1 MGSPAAR
8 PWLGRLN
15 QADIHNIVQL
25 CLYNSPQGY
34 LIPGSVCGTADR
46 IREVVVKVG
55 PVVDGNRYYAHTI
68 ATVALCLVVIA
79 AIAEGC
85 TRTSADEAKQRMPG
99 FMETAQDSAP
109 VTFTNNI
116 YRVALTRCSGCHQGP
131 MTKYDVIFDR
141 GWVVPG
147 NPDESPYYTKGIGQA
162 EHIGGNAW
170 GESAEMVRLWIASG
184 APR

>member
-1 MGSPAAR
+1 MPSIFYVCT
-8 PWLGRLN
+8 
-15 QADIHNIVQL
+15 IHH
-25 CLYNSPQGY
+25 QGY
-34 LIPGSVCGTADR
+34 LICGSICGTADR

-55 PVVDGNRYYAHTI
+55 PALDGNRYYTHTI

-79 AIAEGC
+79 AIAGGC
-85 TRTSADEAKQRMPG
+85 TRTTADEAKHQMSV
-99 FMETAQDSAP
+99 FSETAQDSP
-109 VTFTNNI
+109 PITFTNDI
-116 YRVALTRCSGCHQGP
+116 YRVALIRCSGCHQGP

-147 NPDESPYYTKGIGQA
+147 NPEGSLYYTKGIGLV

-170 GESAEMVRLWIASG
+170 NESAEMVRLWIASG